1 MTKPEST
8 RPNIH
13 LVPDDGA
20 SGTDAPSD
28 HYRLRLYIAGQTSKS
43 LAAEANLKKI
53 CAQHLE
59 GRCSVEVV
67 DLMEHPHLAAGDQ
80 IVAVP
85 TLVRRLP
92 PPLKRIVG
100 TLSDMDRVLVGLDLK
115 GGPGER

>member
-1 MTKPEST
+1 
-8 RPNIH
+8 
-13 LVPDDGA
+13 
-20 SGTDAPSD
+20 
-28 HYRLRLYIAGQTSKS
+28 
-43 LAAEANLKKI
+43 
-53 CAQHLE
+53 
-59 GRCSVEVV
+59 
-67 DLMEHPHLAAGDQ
+67 MEHPHLAAGDQ